1 MKGFVEMNKDF
12 FKKNRMKLSMELA
25 NGSILIMFA
34 GKAPKKSNDYNYK
47 FTPNRNFYYLCG
59 IDEEHINLVVIKDRS
74 GNIEER
80 LYIREY
86 DEKSAKWV
94 GKSISL
100 DKAKK
105 ISGIDDIRY
114 LEDFKSDLNGLISTK
129 NLTHIYLDLEKD
141 SYEDNLTPNGFFAKD
156 LKERYSQ
163 IFVHN
168 VYPKLCILRMCKEKE
183 EIKKIK
189 IAIDKTRLG
198 IEAMMKN
205 AKPNMMEYQLES
217 YFDFELKNNGV
228 KDFSFPSIIASG
240 QNGTILHYEDNN
252 CEIEDDSLVLCD
264 VGAAWNYYHGD
275 ITRTF
280 PINGKFTERQKQIYN
295 VVLNAE
301 LETIKAL
308 RPGHTFISINEVTKK
323 SLADG
328 LIELGIMKDESE
340 LSNYYYHQV
349 SHHLGLDT
357 HDVED
362 YDAPFEEGM
371 VLTVEPGLYLS
382 EEGIGI
388 RIEDDVVITKNGC
401 KVLSDGIIKTIE
413 DIEEFMKNAKK

>member
-1 MKGFVEMNKDF
+1 
-12 FKKNRMKLSMELA
+12 MELA

-413 DIEEFMKNAKK
+413 DIEEFMKSAKK

>member
-1 MKGFVEMNKDF
+1 MNKDF
-12 FKKNRMKLSMELA
+12 FKKNRLKLSMELV

-59 IDEEHINLVVIKDRS
+59 IDEEHINLVVIKDRN

-86 DEKSAKWV
+86 DEKRAKWV
-94 GKSISL
+94 GKSISV

-105 ISGIDDIRY
+105 VSGIDDIRY
-114 LEDFKSDLNGLISTK
+114 IDNFKSDLNSLISTK

-141 SYEDNLTPNGFFAKD
+141 SYEDNLTPNGFFSKD

-163 IFVHN
+163 VYVHN

-183 EIKKIK
+183 EVKKIK

-198 IEAMMKN
+198 IESMMKN
-205 AKPNMMEYQLES
+205 AKPGIMEYQLES

-252 CEIEDDSLVLCD
+252 CEIEDNSLVLCD

-323 SLADG
+323 ALADG

-388 RIEDDVVITKNGC
+388 RIEDDVVITKDGC
-401 KVLSDGIIKTIE
+401 KVLSEGIIKTIE
-413 DIEEFMKNAKK
+413 DIEAFMQNHKK

>member
-59 IDEEHINLVVIKDRS
+59 IDEELINLVVIKDRS

-413 DIEEFMKNAKK
+413 DIEEFMKSAKK

>member
-1 MKGFVEMNKDF
+1 MNKDF
-12 FKKNRMKLSMELA
+12 FKKNRLKLLMELA

-34 GKAPKKSNDYNYK
+34 GKAPKKSNDYNYR

-59 IDEEHINLVVIKDRS
+59 IDEEYINLVVIKDKS
-74 GNIEER
+74 GNIDER
-80 LYIREY
+80 IYIRQH
-86 DEKSAKWV
+86 DEKRAKWI
-94 GKSISL
+94 GKSISI
-100 DKAKK
+100 DEAKK

-114 LEDFKSDLNGLISTK
+114 IDDFNSDLNSLISTK

-141 SYEDNLTPNGFFAKD
+141 SYEDNLTPTSHFAKD

-163 IFVHN
+163 VSVHN

-183 EIKKIK
+183 EIKEIK
-189 IAIDKTRLG
+189 VAIEKTRLG
-198 IEAMMKN
+198 IEAMMKS
-205 AKPNMMEYQLES
+205 ARPNIMEYQLES

-240 QNGTILHYEDNN
+240 QNGTVLHYEDNN
-252 CEIEDDSLVLCD
+252 CKIEDNSLVLCD

-308 RPGHTFISINEVTKK
+308 GPGHTFISINEVTKK
-323 SLADG
+323 ALTEG
-328 LIELGIMKDESE
+328 LIKLGIVKDESE

-388 RIEDDVVITKNGC
+388 RIEDDVIITKDGC

>member
-1 MKGFVEMNKDF
+1 
-12 FKKNRMKLSMELA
+12 MELA

-114 LEDFKSDLNGLISTK
+114 LEDFKNDLNGLISTK

>member
-1 MKGFVEMNKDF
+1 
-12 FKKNRMKLSMELA
+12 MELA

-34 GKAPKKSNDYNYK
+34 GKSPKKSNDYNYK

-105 ISGIDDIRY
+105 ISGIDDIWY

>member
-1 MKGFVEMNKDF
+1 
-12 FKKNRMKLSMELA
+12 MELA

-34 GKAPKKSNDYNYK
+34 GKSPKKSNDYNYK

>member
-1 MKGFVEMNKDF
+1 MNKCF
-12 FKKNRMKLSMELA
+12 FKKNRLKLSMELA
-25 NGSILIMFA
+25 NGSVLILFA
-34 GKAPKKSNDYNYK
+34 GRAPKKSNDYNYK

-59 IDEEHINLVVIKDRS
+59 IDEEHINLVVIKDKN
-74 GNIEER
+74 GNMDER
-80 LYIREY
+80 LYIRQY
-86 DEKSAKWV
+86 DEKRAKWI
-94 GKSISL
+94 GKSIDV
-100 DKAKK
+100 DKAKEV
-105 ISGIDDIRY
+105 SGVDDIRFID
-114 LEDFKSDLNGLISTK
+114 DFKGDLNSLISTK

-141 SYEDNLTPNGFFAKD
+141 TYEDDLTPNSCFAKD
-156 LKERYSQ
+156 LKERYPQVS
-163 IFVHN
+163 VHN

-183 EIKKIK
+183 EIEKIK
-189 IAIDKTRLG
+189 VAIEKTKLG
-198 IEAMMKN
+198 IDAMMRN
-205 AKPNMMEYQLES
+205 SKPNIMEYQLES

-228 KDFSFPSIIASG
+228 KDFSFPSVIASG
-240 QNGTILHYEDNN
+240 KNGTTLHYEQNN
-252 CEIEDDSLVLCD
+252 CEIEDNSLVLCD

-295 VVLNAE
+295 IVLNAE

-308 RPGHTFISINEVTKK
+308 RPGHTFVSINEITKK
-323 SLADG
+323 SLAKG
-328 LIELGIMKDESE
+328 LIDIGIIKDENE

-382 EEGIGI
+382 EESIGI
-388 RIEDDVVITKNGC
+388 RIEDDVVITKDGC
-401 KVLSDGIIKTIE
+401 KVLSDGIIKTVE
-413 DIEEFMKNAKK
+413 EIEEFMKNSDYI

>member
-1 MKGFVEMNKDF
+1 
-12 FKKNRMKLSMELA
+12 MELA

-59 IDEEHINLVVIKDRS
+59 IDEELINLVVIKDRS

-413 DIEEFMKNAKK
+413 DIEEFMKSAKK